1 MIKTLPFLL
10 LLPLI
15 AFAQEQ
21 NQSIDFFTDI
31 LGKKGII
38 ISVGLLFFFGVY
50 RNSIKIF
57 NWIEDQT
64 FGTRDHVLKQFELLF
79 IEVDPQKITYSLLF
93 LSFGLSAIVFSLCA
107 LFSNFFLGVVL
118 AIFFSFVG
126 WKIPKPFMSLLVRR
140 RIRKYQDQMVDAL
153 TLLANGLRAGLSMPQ
168 AIGMIVDEMPD
179 PVSQEFNLVLQ
190 QSRIGVP
197 LDEAL
202 ENLNKRLPLEDNE
215 MFVSSVN
222 ILRETGGNLAETFDT
237 IVGVIRERIRLD
249 QKIQTYIA
257 QGLFQGTVIFCM
269 PFGML
274 LITSISDP
282 SGAAEIFTSP
292 IGIIGLI
299 IAMGFNLAGGW
310 AILKVIKIKV

>member
-1 MIKTLPFLL
+1 MKKILFF
-10 LLPLI
+10 I
-15 AFAQEQ
+15 FIISFSAWAQEA
-21 NQSIDFFTDI
+21 SKGIDFFTDI

-57 NWIEDQT
+57 DWIEDQT

-79 IEVDPQKITYSLLF
+79 IEVDPQKVTYALLF
-93 LSFGLSAIVFSLCA
+93 LSFGLSLIVFSICA
-107 LFSNFFLGVVL
+107 LFSNFLLGIFL
-118 AIFFSFVG
+118 AILFSIVG
-126 WKIPKPFMSLLVRR
+126 WKVPKPFMSYLVNKRT
-140 RIRKYQDQMVDAL
+140 RKYQDQMVDGL

-179 PVSQEFNLVLQ
+179 PISQEFNLVLQ

-237 IVGVIRERIRLD
+237 IVGVIRERVRLD

-257 QGLFQGTVIFCM
+257 QGFFQGLVIFCM

-274 LITSISDP
+274 IVNALADP
-282 SGAAEIFTSP
+282 EGSANLFTSP
-292 IGIIGLI
+292 IGIVGLI
-299 IAMGFNLAGGW
+299 IALGFNLAGGW